1 MSQAAARFAKNEGCV
16 GSRVMAFEQNKEN
29 KKIKKNI
36 RESKLD
42 MHFTT
47 P

>member
-16 GSRVMAFEQNKEN
+16 GSRVMAFEQNKN
-29 KKIKKNI
+29 MYIYIYI
-36 RESKLD
+36 RESQLD
-42 MHFTT
+42 MHLTT